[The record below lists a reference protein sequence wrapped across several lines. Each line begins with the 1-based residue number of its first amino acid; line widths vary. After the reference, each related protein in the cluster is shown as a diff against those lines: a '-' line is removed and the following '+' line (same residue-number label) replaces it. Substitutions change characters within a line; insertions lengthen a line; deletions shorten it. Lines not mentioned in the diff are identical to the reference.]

1 MIELPLF
8 PLPNLVFFPHTT
20 LPLHIFEPRY
30 RRMTEEALENSSL
43 IGMVLLKHGREDAL
57 APGRDCH
64 RIGSAG
70 EITRCIRLEDGR
82 FLIHLEGRSRFRVVE
97 LLRDQPYRLAR
108 ACLLEDE
115 LPSAAKRQRLSTR
128 LIDAFGKLSLHRG
141 PQPEPARLSEMDF
154 PALVNS
160 VCSTLRIDDRSKQ
173 LLLEMDDLESRAES
187 TLQMIHQLTQQER
200 LMEPYQHL
208 RPNDPSLN

>member
-8 PLPNLVFFPHTT
+8 PLPNLVFFPRTT

-30 RRMTEEALENSSL
+30 RQMTEEALENSSP
-43 IGMVLLKHGREDAL
+43 IGMILLKYGREDAL

-82 FLIHLEGRSRFRVVE
+82 FLIHLEGRSRFKVIE

-108 ACLLEDE
+108 VCLLEDE
-115 LPSAAKRQRLSTR
+115 LPSAAMRQTLSNQ
-128 LIDAFGKLSLHRG
+128 LIDAFETLSLHRG
-141 PQPEPARLSEMDF
+141 SQPEPAQLSEMDC

-160 VCSTLRIDDRSKQ
+160 VCSTLRIDDHSKQ

-187 TLQMIHQLTQQER
+187 TLQMIHKLKEQER
-200 LMEPYQHL
+200 LMGSYQHL
-208 RPNDPSLN
+208 RPNDPNLN